1 MTWEKIMKQRN
12 GVEEVNRF
20 MMFMNNTSPKDLVEL
35 LFGEVY
41 GGYDQ
46 KWYQLYQDGFNHFW
60 SALDDDNRNKLMDAA
75 MERYG

>member
-1 MTWEKIMKQRN
+1 MKRSN

-20 MMFMNNTSPKDLVEL
+20 IMFMNNTSPRDLVEL

-41 GGYDQ
+41 GGYEQ
-46 KWYQLYQDGFNHFW
+46 KWYQLYQDGFNRFW
-60 SALDDDNRNKLMDAA
+60 SALDDEKRNKLMDAA